1 MSGHR
6 SLDGFSELKADLDRL
21 LGKVEALAAVL
32 EDQGEKLGRLAE
44 RTATLEQLGQETKLV
59 VEAWTTAK
67 ASLRF
72 MKWFA
77 GMAAAITGMVAAI
90 KGWPHK

>member
-1 MSGHR
+1 MTSPLHHCFEEVR
-6 SLDGFSELKADLDRL
+6 QSLERL
-21 LGKVEALAAVL
+21 HGKVEALAAML
-32 EDQGEKLGRLAE
+32 GDQGERIGSLAE
-44 RTATLEQLGQETKLV
+44 RTAMLEQLGQETKQV

-77 GMAAAITGMVAAI
+77 GLAAAVAALI
-90 KGWPHK
+90 AAARGWLQR

>member
-1 MSGHR
+1 MSDLH
-6 SLDGFSELKADLDRL
+6 SLHGLDDLKADLDRL

-72 MKWFA
+72 MKWLA
-77 GMAAAITGMVAAI
+77 GMAAAIAGMVAAI
-90 KGWPHK
+90 KGWPQK